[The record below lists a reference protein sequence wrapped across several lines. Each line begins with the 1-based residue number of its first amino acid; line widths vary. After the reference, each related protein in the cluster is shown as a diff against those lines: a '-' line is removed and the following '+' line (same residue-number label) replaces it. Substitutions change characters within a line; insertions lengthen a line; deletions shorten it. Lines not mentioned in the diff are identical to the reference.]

1 MSYDVI
7 VAGAR
12 CAGAP
17 TAMLLARK
25 GYRVKL
31 VDRANFPSDTMSTHY
46 IHQPGIARL
55 QVWGLLDRVIAS
67 NCPALREIVMDL
79 GEFRL
84 RGAPPSCGRTAF
96 AYAPRRRVLDSI
108 LVEAAVAAGAELCT
122 GFSVKG
128 VLRDGDSVVGVRGM
142 TSDGSAVS
150 ERARLVIGADG
161 RNSLIARS
169 VGAPLY
175 QERPALTC
183 AYYSYFSGM
192 ALECAELHLRP
203 GLCAVAFPTND
214 ARVLVAVIRPAR
226 VFATWKHDIESG
238 FMAGLDELPELARRV
253 RQATREERFIGT
265 ADMPNFFRKPFGPG
279 WALVGDAGYHKD
291 PLTGQ
296 GISDALCDAERL
308 AAAVD
313 AGLSGRADLTAALAA
328 YEQARNEA
336 HTPIYD
342 FTCTLAALAP
352 LAPDLHELFRALRG
366 NQKDT
371 DRLLGV
377 LAGTVTMGEFFAPEN
392 VARIK
397 RAAAGS
403 SLCAAAM

>member
-1 MSYDVI
+1 
-7 VAGAR
+7 
-12 CAGAP
+12 
-17 TAMLLARK
+17 MLLARK

-31 VDRANFPSDTMSTHY
+31 VDRASFPSDTMSTHY

-55 QVWGLLDRVIAS
+55 QAWGLLDRVIAS

-84 RGAPPSCGRTAF
+84 RGAPPACGQTAF

-108 LVEAAVAAGAELCT
+108 LVEAAQAAGAELCM

-128 VLRDGDSVVGVRGM
+128 VLRDGDSVVGVRGV
-142 TSDGSAVS
+142 TGDGRAVS

-169 VGAPLY
+169 VGAAQY

-192 ALECAELHLRP
+192 ALDCAELHLRP
-203 GLCAVAFPTND
+203 GLCVVAFPTND
-214 ARVLVAVIRPAR
+214 ARVLVAVIRPAG
-226 VFATWKHDIESG
+226 VFTTWKHDIESG

-253 RQATREERFIGT
+253 RLATRAERFIGT

-313 AGLSGRADLTAALAA
+313 AGLSGRADLAAALAA
-328 YEQARNEA
+328 YEQARNDA

-352 LAPDLHELFRALRG
+352 PAPDLHELFRALRG

-371 DRLLGV
+371 NRLLGV
-377 LAGTVTMGEFFAPEN
+377 LAGTVSMGDFFAPEN

-403 SLCAAAM
+403 SLCAAAI